1 MVFLIVVFPA
11 LYAAVIGSTSMIDAG
26 GSFAVGVI
34 AKLIGL
40 PILLI
45 LGLIKSGSW
54 SRDLLGG

>member
-1 MVFLIVVFPA
+1 
-11 LYAAVIGSTSMIDAG
+11 MIDAG